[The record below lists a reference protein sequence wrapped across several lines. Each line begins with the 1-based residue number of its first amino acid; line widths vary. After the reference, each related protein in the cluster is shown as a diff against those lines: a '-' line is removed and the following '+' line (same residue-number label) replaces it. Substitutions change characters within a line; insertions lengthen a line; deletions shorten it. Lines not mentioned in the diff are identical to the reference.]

1 VLLRSWGDYLI
12 NKQAT
17 GISGD
22 LGTLEMHI
30 FEFISSVLT
39 CAFSLTVVSCF
50 VFCESIHAAA
60 DLPANIT
67 HKFMLQVRYIY
78 MLTEEE
84 DAGVSHITHWITTH
98 TYLV

>member
-12 NKQAT
+12 KKQAT

-22 LGTLEMHI
+22 LETLEMHNI

-50 VFCESIHAAA
+50 VFCESILAAA
-60 DLPANIT
+60 DLPTNIT
-67 HKFMLQVRYIY
+67 HKFMSQVRYIY
-78 MLTEEE
+78 V
-84 DAGVSHITHWITTH
+84 DGGG
-98 TYLV
+98 